1 MFGQVIFILHS
12 FNFLVQ
18 SDFHFL
24 RLPDLSYYLSETEM
38 NQETIFTFL
47 SICFS
52 FKLGPH
58 VLPAVLPGSGP
69 CGIWVSLS
77 HSELTRGWAGDSE
90 VIR

>member
-1 MFGQVIFILHS
+1 MKEMFGQVIFILHS

-52 FKLGPH
+52 FKVDGEMIF
-58 VLPAVLPGSGP
+58 LPYRCSGQ
-69 CGIWVSLS
+69 CLS
-77 HSELTRGWAGDSE
+77 VPRDT
-90 VIR
+90 